1 VAIPQSIPDRFD
13 GGLRPPDLAG
23 AVWLQPAGPPHP
35 GTWHWLAAGTVLAC
49 WGLFAVVWL
58 GGAIYNSRRAP
69 SVRERAAGVSPWL
82 LGTAA
87 VLVLT
92 RLGPTGL
99 WRPITVD
106 ARWLVV
112 AGIVLLVVCTMFTLW
127 ARAVLGMM
135 WTSSAVVKDGHVL
148 RTDGPYGI
156 TRHPIYTGLLGM
168 LAGTALIEGLGRWV
182 ALFMLGV
189 LLVGLKIRAEERL
202 LARALGAA
210 HSQYRQRVPLLIPRL
225 RAGPK

>member
-1 VAIPQSIPDRFD
+1 VPIRRSIPAGFG
-13 GGLRPPDLAG
+13 GGLRPSDLAG
-23 AVWLQPAGPPHP
+23 AAWMQPVGTPHT
-35 GTWHWLAAGTVLAC
+35 GLLHWLAAGTVLAC

-58 GGAIYNSRRAP
+58 VGAIYNSRRAP
-69 SVRERAAGVSPWL
+69 SVRERTAIVSPWL
-82 LGTAA
+82 IGTAA

-92 RLGPTGL
+92 LFVPARL

-112 AGIVLLVVCTMFTLW
+112 AGTALLAVCTTFTLW
-127 ARAVLGMM
+127 ARAALGTM
-135 WTSSAVVKDGHVL
+135 WTSAAVVKDKHVL

-168 LAGTALIEGLGRWV
+168 LAGTALIDGLGRWV
-182 ALFMLGV
+182 AFFVLGV
-189 LLVGLKIRAEERL
+189 LLVGLKIRAEEEL
-202 LARALGAA
+202 LERAFGAA
-210 HSQYRQRVPLLIPRL
+210 HNQYRQRVPLLIPRL